1 MSSISSPPSPSLEH
15 ALLLLSSGQTLK
27 VRAIELYPA
36 EQLAKIAGLRAQAA
50 QKMGG
55 VSTGLGF
62 IGSPAWAVGAGAV
75 LGVLEAALSESSRK
89 QALPTIKYAEE
100 LVMSLRATGQVFGI
114 ENIKHIEHP
123 DPSVWAASTV
133 AIKRI
138 TENGSWGR

>member
-1 MSSISSPPSPSLEH
+1 M
-15 ALLLLSSGQTLK
+15 
-27 VRAIELYPA
+27 RAIELYPA

-123 DPSVWAASTV
+123 DPSVWAVSTV